1 MIRCLFWA
9 VAAAATIT
17 APVWIPA
24 LAHAET
30 PHHQLNICYALRH
43 GTNIV
48 DIEKSLLTA
57 GYAPADAGALAGRM
71 LRDHCPDQIDNVARQ
86 VGYE

>member
-9 VAAAATIT
+9 LLAAAVIT
-17 APVWIPA
+17 CSAWLPA

-30 PHHQLNICYALRH
+30 PGQHVNVCYALRH
-43 GTNIV
+43 GDRV
-48 DIEKSLLTA
+48 LDIETSLVAA
-57 GYAPADAGALAGRM
+57 GYTEFDAGALAGRM
-71 LRDHCPDQIDNVARQ
+71 LRDHCPDQIDNVATQ